1 MWMTADLEGP
11 KIPLFPTE
19 NMYIFSLC
27 LGCMSVGMAFPNS
40 VCISLSAGSPRSNW
54 LHLILVDSYLN
65 EKQGKR

>member
-1 MWMTADLEGP
+1 MTTGLEGS

-19 NMYIFSLC
+19 NMHIFSVC
-27 LGCMSVGMAFPNS
+27 LGCMSVGMVFPNS
-40 VCISLSAGSPRSNW
+40 VCISLSIWSPRPNW